1 LRTLLTTALFFTVVA
16 ALTGCAGLGPGGGG
30 GGEGG
35 SSSIIAFAPF
45 ILIFALFYFLILR
58 PQRKQEK
65 VRKEMLGAV
74 KRGDSVLTS
83 GGIYG
88 KVVNIEDDDVT
99 LEIAKGVNVRITR
112 TGIASVEEKK

>member
-1 LRTLLTTALFFTVVA
+1 
-16 ALTGCAGLGPGGGG
+16 
-30 GGEGG
+30 
-35 SSSIIAFAPF
+35 
-45 ILIFALFYFLILR
+45 
-58 PQRKQEK
+58 
-65 VRKEMLGAV
+65 MLGAV

-88 KVVNIEDDDVT
+88 KVVNIEEEDVT